1 LRLHFVL
8 RAPHASTL
16 STVTNVCRYH
26 PYFIPRSI
34 QLLKELSSGI
44 VILRDW
50 SVHVMFRPNGIRL
63 LLLMVLLAPLGAS
76 RATAQDNPD
85 QMPLGDVARSLRKKA
100 PPAKPVIDD
109 DNLPQ
114 VMQQVDSHDD
124 AASRFRFLMSRDSQ
138 GFQVSAP
145 DVTCSLA
152 FTANVKSLLSGQYA
166 QMDLPPTE
174 MAKIEGK
181 AVVEGD
187 ALTVPV
193 FNGTQWHLS
202 ELAVAFTVVKKA
214 RKGVVP
220 WNQEGAS
227 SSSADVTP
235 PFAHETGADA
245 FQQVRPE
252 KRPDVAVIY
261 RMRAAV
267 LPWSNAVFSAPLNLE
282 LDPTEEWHWAI
293 VQAKG
298 YPPESYVSK
307 EGPAARPAA
316 NQAPAP
322 SAVSLTTSTPENV
335 VPARPLNAQ

>member
-1 LRLHFVL
+1 
-8 RAPHASTL
+8 
-16 STVTNVCRYH
+16 
-26 PYFIPRSI
+26 
-34 QLLKELSSGI
+34 
-44 VILRDW
+44 
-50 SVHVMFRPNGIRL
+50 MFRPNGIRL
-63 LLLMVLLAPLGAS
+63 LLLMVLLAPLGAI
-76 RATAQDNPD
+76 RATAQDDPD

-114 VMQQVDSHDD
+114 VMQQADSHDETG
-124 AASRFRFLMSRDSQ
+124 SGFRFLMSRDSQ

-152 FTANVKSLLSGQYA
+152 FTANVKSLLSSQYD

-202 ELAVAFTVVKKA
+202 ELAIAFTVIKKA
-214 RKGVVP
+214 RTGVVA
-220 WNQEGAS
+220 WNHEGVS
-227 SSSADVTP
+227 SASADVTS
-235 PFAHETGADA
+235 ALARETGVDA

-261 RMRAAV
+261 RMRAAA
-267 LPWSNAVFSAPLNLE
+267 LPWSNAVFSAPLKLE
-282 LDPTEEWHWAI
+282 LDPGEEWHWAI

-298 YPPESYVSK
+298 YPPETYVGSVRPLVTEPARK
-307 EGPAARPAA
+307 ELI
-316 NQAPAP
+316 P
-322 SAVSLTTSTPENV
+322 SAVSVKAGEAKNASTILEEPH
-335 VPARPLNAQ
+335 Q

>member
-1 LRLHFVL
+1 
-8 RAPHASTL
+8 
-16 STVTNVCRYH
+16 
-26 PYFIPRSI
+26 
-34 QLLKELSSGI
+34 
-44 VILRDW
+44 
-50 SVHVMFRPNGIRL
+50 MFRPSGIRL
-63 LLLMVLLAPLGAS
+63 LLLIVLLAPLGAI
-76 RATAQDNPD
+76 RAAAQDDPD
-85 QMPLGDVARSLRKKA
+85 QVPLGDVARNIRKKG

-124 AASRFRFLMSRDSQ
+124 AGSGFRFLMSRDSQ

-152 FTANVKSLLSGQYA
+152 FTANVKSLLSSQYD

-202 ELAVAFTVVKKA
+202 ELAIAFTVVKKA
-214 RKGVVP
+214 RTGVVP

-227 SSSADVTP
+227 SASADGTP
-235 PFAHETGADA
+235 SLTREIGADA

-252 KRPDVAVIY
+252 KRPDVTVIY
-261 RMRAAV
+261 RMRAAA

-282 LDPTEEWHWAI
+282 LDPGEEWHWAI

-298 YPPESYVSK
+298 YPPETYVSSVK
-307 EGPAARPAA
+307 PLVTE
-316 NQAPAP
+316 
-322 SAVSLTTSTPENV
+322 
-335 VPARPLNAQ
+335 PARKKSIP

>member
-1 LRLHFVL
+1 
-8 RAPHASTL
+8 
-16 STVTNVCRYH
+16 
-26 PYFIPRSI
+26 
-34 QLLKELSSGI
+34 
-44 VILRDW
+44 
-50 SVHVMFRPNGIRL
+50 M

-76 RATAQDNPD
+76 RATAQDDPEP
-85 QMPLGDVARSLRKKA
+85 MPLGDVARGLRKKA

-145 DVTCSLA
+145 DVSCSLA
-152 FTANVKSLLSGQYA
+152 FTANVKALLSSQYD

-202 ELAVAFTVVKKA
+202 ELAIVFTVVKKP
-214 RKGVVP
+214 RTRVVP
-220 WNQEGAS
+220 WNHEGVS
-227 SSSADVTP
+227 SASADVTP
-235 PFAHETGADA
+235 PLAPEIAADA

-261 RMRAAV
+261 RMRAAA
-267 LPWSNAVFSAPLNLE
+267 LPWSNAVFSAPLKLE
-282 LDPTEEWHWAI
+282 LDPGEEWHWAI

-298 YPPESYVSK
+298 YPPEIYVSK
-307 EGPAARPAA
+307 ETPAAKPAT
-316 NQAPAP
+316 NQALSP
-322 SAVSLTTSTPENV
+322 SAGSLSTTSPENV
-335 VPARPLNAQ
+335 LPATPQNAK

>member
-1 LRLHFVL
+1 M
-8 RAPHASTL
+8 
-16 STVTNVCRYH
+16 
-26 PYFIPRSI
+26 
-34 QLLKELSSGI
+34 LKELSSGI

-50 SVHVMFRPNGIRL
+50 SVRVMFRPNGIRL
-63 LLLMVLLAPLGAS
+63 LLLMVLLAPLGAI
-76 RATAQDNPD
+76 RATAQDDPD

-152 FTANVKSLLSGQYA
+152 FTANVKSLLSSQYD

-202 ELAVAFTVVKKA
+202 ELAIAFTVVKKA
-214 RKGVVP
+214 RTGVVP
-220 WNQEGAS
+220 WSHEGV
-227 SSSADVTP
+227 SSASAVVTP
-235 PFAHETGADA
+235 PLAPEIGADA

-261 RMRAAV
+261 RMRAAA
-267 LPWSNAVFSAPLNLE
+267 LPWSNAVFSAPLKLE
-282 LDPTEEWHWAI
+282 LDPGEEWHWAI

-298 YPPESYVSK
+298 YPPETYVGSVRPLVTEPARK
-307 EGPAARPAA
+307 ELI
-316 NQAPAP
+316 P
-322 SAVSLTTSTPENV
+322 SAVSVKAGEAKNASTILEEPH
-335 VPARPLNAQ
+335 Q

>member
-1 LRLHFVL
+1 
-8 RAPHASTL
+8 
-16 STVTNVCRYH
+16 
-26 PYFIPRSI
+26 
-34 QLLKELSSGI
+34 
-44 VILRDW
+44 
-50 SVHVMFRPNGIRL
+50 M
-63 LLLMVLLAPLGAS
+63 LLLMVLLAPLGES
-76 RATAQDNPD
+76 RATAQDD
-85 QMPLGDVARSLRKKA
+85 HEQMPLGDVARGLRKKA

-145 DVTCSLA
+145 DVSCSLA
-152 FTANVKSLLSGQYA
+152 FTANVKALLSSQYD

-202 ELAVAFTVVKKA
+202 ELAIVFTVVKKP
-214 RKGVVP
+214 RTRVVP
-220 WNQEGAS
+220 WNHEGVS
-227 SSSADVTP
+227 SASADVTP
-235 PFAHETGADA
+235 PLAPEIAADA

-261 RMRAAV
+261 RMRAAA
-267 LPWSNAVFSAPLNLE
+267 LPWSNAVFSAPLKLE
-282 LDPTEEWHWAI
+282 LDPGEEWHWAI

-298 YPPESYVSK
+298 YPPEIYVSK
-307 EGPAARPAA
+307 ETPAAKPAT
-316 NQAPAP
+316 NQALSP
-322 SAVSLTTSTPENV
+322 SAGSLSTTSPENV
-335 VPARPLNAQ
+335 LPATPQNAK

>member
-1 LRLHFVL
+1 
-8 RAPHASTL
+8 
-16 STVTNVCRYH
+16 
-26 PYFIPRSI
+26 
-34 QLLKELSSGI
+34 
-44 VILRDW
+44 
-50 SVHVMFRPNGIRL
+50 MFRPNGIRL
-63 LLLMVLLAPLGAS
+63 LLLLVLLATLGPS
-76 RATAQDNPD
+76 RATAQDDPD
-85 QMPLGDVARSLRKKA
+85 QMPLGDVARNLRKKA
-100 PPAKPVIDD
+100 PPAKPIIDD

-114 VMQQVDSHDD
+114 VMQQVDRHDD
-124 AASRFRFLMSRDSQ
+124 SSSGFRFLMSRDSQ

-152 FTANVKSLLSGQYA
+152 FTANVKSLLSSQYD

-202 ELAVAFTVVKKA
+202 ELAIAFTVVKKA
-214 RKGVVP
+214 RRGVVP

-227 SSSADVTP
+227 FASADVTP
-235 PFAHETGADA
+235 PLARETGVDA

-261 RMRAAV
+261 RMRAAA
-267 LPWSNAVFSAPLNLE
+267 LPWSNAVFSAPLKLE
-282 LDPTEEWHWAI
+282 LDPGEEWHWAI

-298 YPPESYVSK
+298 YPPETYVSSVKPLVTEPARK
-307 EGPAARPAA
+307 ESI
-316 NQAPAP
+316 P
-322 SAVSLTTSTPENV
+322 SAVSVKAGE
-335 VPARPLNAQ
+335 AKNASAISEEPHQ

>member
-1 LRLHFVL
+1 
-8 RAPHASTL
+8 
-16 STVTNVCRYH
+16 
-26 PYFIPRSI
+26 
-34 QLLKELSSGI
+34 
-44 VILRDW
+44 
-50 SVHVMFRPNGIRL
+50 
-63 LLLMVLLAPLGAS
+63 MVLLPPLGAS
-76 RATAQDNPD
+76 RATAQDDPD

-145 DVTCSLA
+145 DVSCSLA
-152 FTANVKSLLSGQYA
+152 FTANVKALLSSQYD

-202 ELAVAFTVVKKA
+202 ELAIVFTVVKKP
-214 RKGVVP
+214 RTRVVP
-220 WNQEGAS
+220 WNHEGVS
-227 SSSADVTP
+227 SASADVTP
-235 PFAHETGADA
+235 PLAPEIAADA

-261 RMRAAV
+261 RMRAAA
-267 LPWSNAVFSAPLNLE
+267 LPWSNAVFSAPLKLE
-282 LDPTEEWHWAI
+282 LDPGEEWHWAI

-298 YPPESYVSK
+298 YPPEIYVSK
-307 EGPAARPAA
+307 ETPAAKPAT
-316 NQAPAP
+316 NQALSP
-322 SAVSLTTSTPENV
+322 SAGSLSTTSPENV
-335 VPARPLNAQ
+335 LPATPQNAK

>member
-1 LRLHFVL
+1 
-8 RAPHASTL
+8 
-16 STVTNVCRYH
+16 
-26 PYFIPRSI
+26 
-34 QLLKELSSGI
+34 
-44 VILRDW
+44 
-50 SVHVMFRPNGIRL
+50 M

-76 RATAQDNPD
+76 RATAQDDPEP
-85 QMPLGDVARSLRKKA
+85 MPLGDVARGLRKKA

-145 DVTCSLA
+145 DVSCSLA
-152 FTANVKSLLSGQYA
+152 FTANVKALLSSQYD

-202 ELAVAFTVVKKA
+202 ELAIAFTVVKKP
-214 RKGVVP
+214 RTGVVP
-220 WNQEGAS
+220 WNHEGVS
-227 SSSADVTP
+227 SASADVTP
-235 PFAHETGADA
+235 PLAPEIAADA

-261 RMRAAV
+261 RMRAAA
-267 LPWSNAVFSAPLNLE
+267 LPWSNAVFSAPLKLE
-282 LDPTEEWHWAI
+282 LDPGEEWHWAI

-298 YPPESYVSK
+298 YPPETYVSK
-307 EGPAARPAA
+307 ETPAAKPAT
-316 NQAPAP
+316 NQALSP
-322 SAVSLTTSTPENV
+322 SAVSLSTTSPESVLPATPQ
-335 VPARPLNAQ
+335 NAK

>member
-1 LRLHFVL
+1 
-8 RAPHASTL
+8 
-16 STVTNVCRYH
+16 
-26 PYFIPRSI
+26 
-34 QLLKELSSGI
+34 
-44 VILRDW
+44 
-50 SVHVMFRPNGIRL
+50 MFRPTGIRL
-63 LLLMVLLAPLGAS
+63 LLLIVLLAPL
-76 RATAQDNPD
+76 RAIRAAAQDDPD
-85 QMPLGDVARSLRKKA
+85 QMSLGDVARSLRKKA
-100 PPAKPVIDD
+100 PPAQPVIDD

-114 VMQQVDSHDD
+114 VMQQVDSHGD
-124 AASRFRFLMSRDSQ
+124 AGSGFRFLMSRDSQ

-152 FTANVKSLLSGQYA
+152 FTANVKSLLSSQYG

-202 ELAVAFTVVKKA
+202 ELAIAFTVVKKA

-227 SSSADVTP
+227 SAFADVTSP
-235 PFAHETGADA
+235 LARETGADA

-261 RMRAAV
+261 RMRAAA
-267 LPWSNAVFSAPLNLE
+267 LPWSNAVFSAPLSLE
-282 LDPTEEWHWAI
+282 LDPADEWHWAI

-298 YPPESYVSK
+298 YPPETYVGK
-307 EGPAARPAA
+307 PGPAARPAT
-316 NQAPAP
+316 NQVLSP
-322 SAVSLTTSTPENV
+322 SAVSLSTTSPENALPV
-335 VPARPLNAQ
+335 APQDAK

>member
-1 LRLHFVL
+1 
-8 RAPHASTL
+8 
-16 STVTNVCRYH
+16 
-26 PYFIPRSI
+26 
-34 QLLKELSSGI
+34 
-44 VILRDW
+44 
-50 SVHVMFRPNGIRL
+50 M

-76 RATAQDNPD
+76 RATAQDDPEP
-85 QMPLGDVARSLRKKA
+85 MPLGDVARGLRKKA

-145 DVTCSLA
+145 DVSCSLA
-152 FTANVKSLLSGQYA
+152 FTANVKALLSSQYD

-202 ELAVAFTVVKKA
+202 ELAIAFTVVKKP
-214 RKGVVP
+214 RTGVLP
-220 WNQEGAS
+220 WNHEGVS
-227 SSSADVTP
+227 SASADVTP
-235 PFAHETGADA
+235 PLAPEIAADA

-261 RMRAAV
+261 RMRAAA
-267 LPWSNAVFSAPLNLE
+267 LPWSNAVFSAPLKLE
-282 LDPTEEWHWAI
+282 LDPGEEWHWAI

-298 YPPESYVSK
+298 YPPETYVSK
-307 EGPAARPAA
+307 ETAAAKPAT
-316 NQAPAP
+316 NQALSP
-322 SAVSLTTSTPENV
+322 SGVSLSTTSPENV
-335 VPARPLNAQ
+335 LPATHKNAK

>member
-1 LRLHFVL
+1 
-8 RAPHASTL
+8 
-16 STVTNVCRYH
+16 
-26 PYFIPRSI
+26 
-34 QLLKELSSGI
+34 
-44 VILRDW
+44 
-50 SVHVMFRPNGIRL
+50 MFRPSEIRL
-63 LLLMVLLAPLGAS
+63 LLLIVLLAPLGAI
-76 RATAQDNPD
+76 RATAQDDPE
-85 QMPLGDVARSLRKKA
+85 QMPLGDVARNLRKKA
-100 PPAKPVIDD
+100 PAATPVIDD

-114 VMQQVDSHDD
+114 VMQQADSHDD
-124 AASRFRFLMSRDSQ
+124 AGSRFRFLMTRESQ

-152 FTANVKSLLSGQYA
+152 FTANVKSLLSSQYD

-214 RKGVVP
+214 RTGVVP
-220 WNQEGAS
+220 WNQEVAS
-227 SSSADVTP
+227 SPSADVTP
-235 PFAHETGADA
+235 SLTRETGADG

-261 RMRAAV
+261 RMRAAAP
-267 LPWSNAVFSAPLNLE
+267 PWSNAVFSAPLKLE
-282 LDPTEEWHWAI
+282 LDPGAEWHWAI

-298 YPPESYVSK
+298 YPPETYVSSVKPLVTEPARK
-307 EGPAARPAA
+307 ESI
-316 NQAPAP
+316 P
-322 SAVSLTTSTPENV
+322 SAVSVKAAEGKNPSEISEEPH
-335 VPARPLNAQ
+335 P

>member
-1 LRLHFVL
+1 
-8 RAPHASTL
+8 
-16 STVTNVCRYH
+16 
-26 PYFIPRSI
+26 
-34 QLLKELSSGI
+34 
-44 VILRDW
+44 
-50 SVHVMFRPNGIRL
+50 ML
-63 LLLMVLLAPLGAS
+63 LLIVLLAPLGAS
-76 RATAQDNPD
+76 RATAQDDPD

-114 VMQQVDSHDD
+114 VMQEVDSHDD

-145 DVTCSLA
+145 DVSCSLA
-152 FTANVKSLLSGQYA
+152 FTANVKALLSSQYD

-202 ELAVAFTVVKKA
+202 ELAIAFTVIKKP
-214 RKGVVP
+214 RTGVAP
-220 WNQEGAS
+220 WNHEGVS
-227 SSSADVTP
+227 SASADVTP
-235 PFAHETGADA
+235 PLAPEIGADA

-261 RMRAAV
+261 RMRAAA
-267 LPWSNAVFSAPLNLE
+267 LPWSNAVFSAPLKLE
-282 LDPTEEWHWAI
+282 LDPGEEWHWAI

-298 YPPESYVSK
+298 YPPETYVSSVKPLVTEPVRK
-307 EGPAARPAA
+307 ESI
-316 NQAPAP
+316 P
-322 SAVSLTTSTPENV
+322 SAVSVKAGEGKNPSEISEEPH
-335 VPARPLNAQ
+335 P

>member
-1 LRLHFVL
+1 
-8 RAPHASTL
+8 
-16 STVTNVCRYH
+16 
-26 PYFIPRSI
+26 
-34 QLLKELSSGI
+34 
-44 VILRDW
+44 
-50 SVHVMFRPNGIRL
+50 M

-76 RATAQDNPD
+76 RATAQDDPEP
-85 QMPLGDVARSLRKKA
+85 MPLGDVARGLRKKA

-145 DVTCSLA
+145 DVSCSLA
-152 FTANVKSLLSGQYA
+152 FTANVKALLSSQYD

-202 ELAVAFTVVKKA
+202 ELAIAFTVVKKP
-214 RKGVVP
+214 RTGVVP
-220 WNQEGAS
+220 WNHEGVS
-227 SSSADVTP
+227 SASADVTP
-235 PFAHETGADA
+235 PLAPEIAADA

-261 RMRAAV
+261 RMRAAA
-267 LPWSNAVFSAPLNLE
+267 LPWSNAVFSAPLKLE
-282 LDPTEEWHWAI
+282 LDPGEEWHWAI

-298 YPPESYVSK
+298 YPPETYVSK
-307 EGPAARPAA
+307 ETPAAKPAT
-316 NQAPAP
+316 NQALSP
-322 SAVSLTTSTPENV
+322 SAVSLLTTSPENV
-335 VPARPLNAQ
+335 LPATPQNAK